1 MAPCS
6 WNFTPENLLHSSRS
20 LRLQRHNRMQV
31 RACTCGHKPDREHPP
46 RLPRKKKDHHIT
58 RGYHSNNSLTCT
70 QSASCQMCV
79 ESFPVRAGTG
89 TSFFAPALG
98 AFDAAATSNIHCSRR
113 TRVYTACLADDI
125 TGKGQFRIPTLVLFF
140 ISEAVVSSLP
150 LVYHGLIRRTFLDFQ
165 KASCPFSL

>member
-46 RLPRKKKDHHIT
+46 RLPRKKKDPHIA

-70 QSASCQMCV
+70 QSAPCQICV
-79 ESFPVRAGTG
+79 ESFQVRAGTR
-89 TSFFAPALG
+89 TSFSPRLLG
-98 AFDAAATSNIHCSRR
+98 AFDAAATSISIVHGGLESIH
-113 TRVYTACLADDI
+113 
-125 TGKGQFRIPTLVLFF
+125 
-140 ISEAVVSSLP
+140 LP
-150 LVYHGLIRRTFLDFQ
+150 GR
-165 KASCPFSL
+165 